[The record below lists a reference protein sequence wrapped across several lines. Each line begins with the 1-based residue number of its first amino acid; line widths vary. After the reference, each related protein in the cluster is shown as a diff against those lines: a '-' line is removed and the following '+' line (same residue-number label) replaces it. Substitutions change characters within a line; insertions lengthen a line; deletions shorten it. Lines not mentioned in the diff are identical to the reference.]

1 MNELLPTQWIAECA
15 ERLHER
21 WHTVGPVQLEEV
33 AVDLW
38 RDAHLRSMPPS
49 EAVAEWLRPVSSAT
63 DCASCAA
70 VQPAH

>member
-1 MNELLPTQWIAECA
+1 MDELPPNQWITECA

-21 WHTVGPVQLEEV
+21 WRTVETAQLEEV

-49 EAVAEWLRPVSSAT
+49 DAAALWLSPIAYS
-63 DCASCAA
+63 D
-70 VQPAH
+70 QH